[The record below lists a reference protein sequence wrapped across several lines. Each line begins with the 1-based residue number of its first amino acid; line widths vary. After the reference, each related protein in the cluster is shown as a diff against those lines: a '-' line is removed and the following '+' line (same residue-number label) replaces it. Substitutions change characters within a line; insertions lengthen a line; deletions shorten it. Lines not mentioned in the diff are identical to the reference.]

1 MSHHFTNPG
10 NPDRA
15 DLAPPLAAAQDGA
28 PDREQTSPPIANRGA
43 EMTIPPFNRSLID
56 WLSVTV
62 KVDDPQDAIRIIDLD
77 PALFT
82 PVSKGKYGYGKSLR
96 CDNITVLYNGPHL
109 EMGCHI
115 EMTGQ
120 GCRQYEGLQALPWL
134 DLFPKFMAVGASVT
148 RLDLAIDTVDGS
160 LPLDNLYAALCRQ
173 EVRTLFSEWKR
184 ITKGSFRSD
193 DDNAG
198 ETLYLG
204 STRSSTFFR
213 VYNKA
218 QEAKIEGSWIRFE
231 LELKEQRANQ
241 AALNL
246 AGGMTAGTLAT
257 GIINTYFAVIEKSD
271 SNISRCPMQFWWES
285 WLLSTEKIR
294 LGTSPAEKTV
304 DDTMAFIKKQYAPSL
319 AMIRQHLG
327 DRSFNGFVREII
339 TEGEE
344 RMNAKHDKMLQAAKN
359 KKACRGATLK
369 IKTGENA

>member
-1 MSHHFTNPG
+1 
-10 NPDRA
+10 
-15 DLAPPLAAAQDGA
+15 
-28 PDREQTSPPIANRGA
+28 
-43 EMTIPPFNRSLID
+43 MTIPPSNRSLID
-56 WLSVTV
+56 WLAVTV
-62 KVDDPQDAIRIIDLD
+62 KVDDPQDAIRIIGLP

-82 PVSKGKYGYGKSLR
+82 PMPRGKFGYGKSLR
-96 CDNITVLYNGPHL
+96 CDNITVYYSGHQQA
-109 EMGCHI
+109 MGCHI

-134 DLFPKFMAVGASVT
+134 ELFQKLLVVGASVT

-160 LPLDNLYAALCRQ
+160 LPLDILYAAVHSQ

-218 QEAKIEGSWIRFE
+218 QEARVEGSWIRFE
-231 LELKEQRANQ
+231 LELREQRATQ
-241 AALNL
+241 AAANL

-257 GIINTYFAVIEKSD
+257 GIINTYFAVIEKTD
-271 SNISRCPMQFWWES
+271 SNISRCPLQPWWES

-294 LGTSPAEKTV
+294 LGTAPAEKTV

-339 TEGEE
+339 TDGEE
-344 RMNAKHDKMLQAAKN
+344 RMNAKHEKMLKAAKN
-359 KKACRGATLK
+359 KKALNGATLK
-369 IKTGENA
+369 IRTGGNA